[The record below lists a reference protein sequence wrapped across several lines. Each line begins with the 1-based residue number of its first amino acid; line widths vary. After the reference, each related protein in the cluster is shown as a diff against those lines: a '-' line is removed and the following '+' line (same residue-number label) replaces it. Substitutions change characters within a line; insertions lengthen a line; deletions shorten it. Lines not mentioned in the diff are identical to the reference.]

1 MRNKILYYSLK
12 YHGEWQQITN
22 AIGKRE
28 PTEPIDYP
36 HPYVTVLDENYPTAF
51 RKLRYVPW
59 VIFYEGDLSLLEK
72 KAVSLIGAR
81 ECNTYGKEMAIHVT
95 RLLKERA
102 VIVSGLAKGIDAIV
116 HQEALDYHTIGV
128 IGCGIDRVYP
138 RENALLYDQM
148 RKDHLIVSEYPCG
161 SKPLAYHF
169 PWRNRLIAALGS
181 ALVVIQAKK
190 RSGTLLTVNE
200 ALELGIPVYC
210 IPHKFND
217 MSGFGS
223 NILLSQGAN
232 ILTDDQDILAIL

>member
-12 YHGEWQQITN
+12 YQGEWQQITN
-22 AIGKRE
+22 AIAKRE

-36 HPYVTVLDENYPTAF
+36 RPYVTVLDENYPTAF
-51 RKLRYVPW
+51 RKLRYAPW
-59 VIFYEGDLSLLEK
+59 VIFYEGDLSLLDK

-81 ECNTYGKEMAIHVT
+81 ECNTYGKEMAVHVA
-95 RLLKERA
+95 RLLKEGV

-116 HQEALDYHTIGV
+116 HREALDRQTIGV
-128 IGCGIDRVYP
+128 IGCGIDRAYP
-138 RENALLYDQM
+138 SENALLYEQM
-148 RKDHLIVSEYPCG
+148 RKDHLILSEYPCG
-161 SKPLAYHF
+161 AKPLAYHF

-217 MSGFGS
+217 MSGLGS

-232 ILTDDQDILAIL
+232 ILIDDQDILAIL